1 MLWKRKNKNNPEEVK
16 AKEEKDKA
24 IMGQAYKGWV
34 DDFGF
39 LNLMMSKKMAIVKE
53 YYIKPMT
60 DRQQDGVKGSYIKGD
75 DLDKMYLDVVTEI
88 FSSLS
93 KNYTDYLISKYF
105 SDEKALIEFVSESV
119 YSELVSS
126 AVNANSGKIVSQFS
140 SKERQAQAGDIA
152 KRRRDAI
159 ASVEAKSKEKDGNE

>member
-1 MLWKRKNKNNPEEVK
+1 
-16 AKEEKDKA
+16 
-24 IMGQAYKGWV
+24 
-34 DDFGF
+34 
-39 LNLMMSKKMAIVKE
+39 
-53 YYIKPMT
+53 
-60 DRQQDGVKGSYIKGD
+60 
-75 DLDKMYLDVVTEI
+75 MYLDVVTEI